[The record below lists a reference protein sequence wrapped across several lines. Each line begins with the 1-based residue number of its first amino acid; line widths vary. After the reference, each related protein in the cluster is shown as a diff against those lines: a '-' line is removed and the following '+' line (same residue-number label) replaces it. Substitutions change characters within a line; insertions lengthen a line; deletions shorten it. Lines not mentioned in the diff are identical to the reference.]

1 MDNRTD
7 LIEAVFQRMQQ
18 VGFVA
23 TKAEFS
29 IKLLDKSPSY
39 LTSMKARDRHIGDD
53 VIEVLLD
60 NIQWAMAEEAGEMD
74 AMKSEIARREL
85 MFDHLQELLDYVRV
99 QTQPKT
105 ATSEAI
111 DIANNEK
118 SLLKWLTR
126 W

>member
-1 MDNRTD
+1 MDSRTD

-53 VIEVLLD
+53 VIDVLLG
-60 NIQWAMAEEAGEMD
+60 NIQWAMAEEAGEVD
-74 AMKSEIARREL
+74 ALKSEIARREL
-85 MFDHLQELLDYVRV
+85 MFDHLHQLLEYVRV
-99 QTQPKT
+99 QTQPNNT
-105 ATSEAI
+105 PA
-111 DIANNEK
+111 DIMENGNKEN
-118 SLLKWLTR
+118 SLFKWLTG

>member
-1 MDNRTD
+1 MDSRTD
-7 LIEAVFQRMQQ
+7 LVEAVFQRMQQ

-53 VIEVLLD
+53 VIAVLLD
-60 NIQWAMAEEAGEMD
+60 NIQWAMAEEIGEVD
-74 AMKSEIARREL
+74 TLKNEIARKEL
-85 MFDHLQELLDYVRV
+85 MFDHLQELRDYVRV
-99 QTQPKT
+99 QTQPKN
-105 ATSEAI
+105 TSAEVIELAKKEN
-111 DIANNEK
+111 A
-118 SLLKWLTR
+118 LFKWLTR